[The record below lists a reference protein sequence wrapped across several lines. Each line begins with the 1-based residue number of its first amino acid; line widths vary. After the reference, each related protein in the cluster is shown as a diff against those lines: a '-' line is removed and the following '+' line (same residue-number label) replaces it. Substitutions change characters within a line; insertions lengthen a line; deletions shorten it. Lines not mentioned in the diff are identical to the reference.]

1 MDRTPKKSG
10 DHAFDRRMPVGLN
23 HDAVRASGAAYHLP
37 SLQPISSGEQAP
49 APSPNEVTKVTR
61 QRRCS
66 HVLPRATH
74 YRLPVSGQS
83 YSEAASKNFPPLQPE
98 TPAKNEREGLSTPA
112 PVTCQDQAV
121 QIATLRETP
130 TASPASPDPAV
141 PEGNEDPH
149 SASRP
154 TVIPTEPQV
163 EPPLN
168 KAPLDEHVAEDD
180 ETSDAHHMA
189 AQSAGSSPVIEETPS
204 RDDDVSVD
212 EDSNST
218 TSETPLRIDEDTTPS
233 DVSRDSLDV
242 FVQSSRKS
250 PGTKRHRISSSD
262 SEAPSRDRSPLRA
275 STRPPEAPRLRWV
288 AWP

>member
-1 MDRTPKKSG
+1 MCSSAPEVQ
-10 DHAFDRRMPVGLN
+10 DHVLDWAKRLALTNGGRCGVYG
-23 HDAVRASGAAYHLP
+23 HDGKDCSLP
-37 SLQPISSGEQAP
+37 C
-49 APSPNEVTKVTR
+49 
-61 QRRCS
+61 RRCGDP
-66 HVLPRATH
+66 HAT
-74 YRLPVSGQS
+74 VACTIKQS

-98 TPAKNEREGLSTPA
+98 TPAEIEREGLSTPA

-121 QIATLRETP
+121 QLATLRETP
-130 TASPASPDPAV
+130 TVSPASPDPAI
-141 PEGNEDPH
+141 PEGNEDRRSTP
-149 SASRP
+149 RP

-168 KAPLDEHVAEDD
+168 KAPLGEHVAEVD
-180 ETSDAHHMA
+180 EMSEAHDMA
-189 AQSAGSSPVIEETPS
+189 AQSAESSPVIEETPS

-212 EDSNST
+212 EDSNSA

-250 PGTKRHRISSSD
+250 PSTKRHRISSSD

-275 STRPPEAPRLRWV
+275 STRPRKPRASGGSPGRKK
-288 AWP
+288 

>member
-1 MDRTPKKSG
+1 MWE
-10 DHAFDRRMPVGLN
+10 L
-23 HDAVRASGAAYHLP
+23 
-37 SLQPISSGEQAP
+37 
-49 APSPNEVTKVTR
+49 VTR
-61 QRRCS
+61 CRVYGLDGKDCSSPCRRCGDP
-66 HVLPRATH
+66 HATVACDI
-74 YRLPVSGQS
+74 RQS

-98 TPAKNEREGLSTPA
+98 TPAKNEREDLSTPV

-121 QIATLRETP
+121 QIATLRKTP
-130 TASPASPDPAV
+130 TASPASPDPAI
-141 PEGNEDPH
+141 PEGTEDPR

-154 TVIPTEPQV
+154 TVIPTERQV

-168 KAPLDEHVAEDD
+168 KVPLGEHVAEVD

-189 AQSAGSSPVIEETPS
+189 TQSAESSHVIEETPS

-212 EDSNST
+212 EDSNSA

-250 PGTKRHRISSSD
+250 PGTKRHRISSSY

-275 STRPPEAPRLRWV
+275 SKRPGSLVPPVGRLAV
-288 AWP
+288 KND